1 VVLHRDAGRAEEL
14 WTRKVMERRLH
25 RLTAILVLSIA
36 ALAFMVSFEAI
47 REYAARS
54 GAVSPALAWIIPL
67 LVDTFIIVA
76 SLSIWLRSLSGERS
90 FFGSALLI
98 SAACGSL
105 LLNIAHAPENIAAR
119 AVAIIPPAALI
130 ASFHVVMGELRRAY
144 RRRLEKE
151 EAELAARIAA
161 EAESGGD
168 ELPGR
173 TTVTLERHELAPP
186 SFSSTTSNSN
196 SSASAD
202 SSYTTYRDARD
213 LVRQLWEEHELRNGE
228 LLTGAAVEK
237 MSGGQINR
245 RRAQTYLKALRA
257 EQKRGTNFELDEDIE
272 AVFR

>member
-1 VVLHRDAGRAEEL
+1 VVLHRDAGRAEEM

-25 RLTAILVLSIA
+25 RLTAVLVLSIA
-36 ALAFMVSFEAI
+36 GLAFMVSFEAI

-105 LLNIAHAPENIAAR
+105 LLNIAHAPENISAR
-119 AVAIIPPAALI
+119 AVAVIPPAALI

-161 EAESGGD
+161 EAEAGGD

-173 TTVTLERHELAPP
+173 TTVTAERYELAPP
-186 SFSSTTSNSN
+186 RFAASEPSPSATST
-196 SSASAD
+196 
-202 SSYTTYRDARD
+202 YTAMRDARE

-228 LLTGAAVEK
+228 LLTGAAIEK

-245 RRAQTYLKALRA
+245 RRAQTYLKSLRA
-257 EQKRGTNFELDEDIE
+257 EQKRGPTNFDLDEDIE

>member
-1 VVLHRDAGRAEEL
+1 MVLARDGGRAEEL

-105 LLNIAHAPENIAAR
+105 LLNIAHAPENISAR
-119 AVAIIPPAALI
+119 AVAVIPPAALI

-144 RRRLEKE
+144 RRRLERE

-161 EAESGGD
+161 EAEAGGAD

-173 TTVTLERHELAPP
+173 TTVTLERHELSPP
-186 SFSSTTSNSN
+186 RFTNG
-196 SSASAD
+196 SSASPAEARA
-202 SSYTTYRDARD
+202 SYDAMRDARE

-228 LLTGAAVEK
+228 LLTGAAIEK

-245 RRAQTYLKALRA
+245 RRAQTYLKSLRA
-257 EQKRGTNFELDEDIE
+257 EQKRGPTNFDLDEDIE